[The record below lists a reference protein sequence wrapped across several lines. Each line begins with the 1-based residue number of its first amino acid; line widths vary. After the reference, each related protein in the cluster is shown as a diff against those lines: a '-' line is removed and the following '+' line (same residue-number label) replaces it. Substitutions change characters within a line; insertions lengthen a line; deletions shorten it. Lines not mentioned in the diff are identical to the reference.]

1 MFPQNN
7 VQENII
13 LLITIVTKLILTV
26 LITTEIP
33 VNAAHVKMVM
43 TYIMESVLLHT
54 DVKQDNG
61 KTEIKNAKTFQ
72 IYAVTLILQL
82 DNVPAASITIH

>member
-1 MFPQNN
+1 
-7 VQENII
+7 
-13 LLITIVTKLILTV
+13 V
-26 LITTEIP
+26 LITTEIL
-33 VNAAHVKMVM
+33 VNAAHVKMVT
-43 TYIMESVLLHT
+43 TYITASVLLHT

-72 IYAVTLILQL
+72 IYAVTLILQP